1 MKKGERK
8 EKCNEMRRKAG
19 GRKEK
24 RERREVTKQK
34 GAFQLRDTV
43 T

>member
-24 RERREVTKQK
+24 REKERGNKAERDFPVT
-34 GAFQLRDTV
+34 
-43 T
+43 